1 MLKFNKKNRCFIKKS
16 YFFQILLNL
25 LSLVIKHNS
34 NVFYF
39 FKTVK
44 VVTYFNFYFTIN
56 VFKNILLMTINDN
69 FLMQMW
75 NENKQRFQE
84 FKEC

>member
-1 MLKFNKKNRCFIKKS
+1 M
-16 YFFQILLNL
+16 Y
-25 LSLVIKHNS
+25 
-34 NVFYF
+34 YF
-39 FKTVK
+39 FKTMK